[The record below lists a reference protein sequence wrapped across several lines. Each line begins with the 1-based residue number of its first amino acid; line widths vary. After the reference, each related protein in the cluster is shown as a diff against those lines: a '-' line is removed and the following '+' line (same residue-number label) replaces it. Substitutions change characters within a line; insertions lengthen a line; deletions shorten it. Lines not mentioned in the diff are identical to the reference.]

1 MTRTRGA
8 RERRWR
14 GGAAQLEG
22 ASPGEELEVE
32 DESGRERGGGA
43 VSMVVFMCSLDK
55 SSADDGFYDILYL
68 LIFFKK
74 YANSFDVGLL
84 KCNGSIF
91 FKSYCGGKK
100 YIGAGSK

>member
-68 LIFFKK
+68 LIFLKK
-74 YANSFDVGLL
+74 YANSFMSVYSNVMVLYFLNHIVVG
-84 KCNGSIF
+84 KSI
-91 FKSYCGGKK
+91 
-100 YIGAGSK
+100 